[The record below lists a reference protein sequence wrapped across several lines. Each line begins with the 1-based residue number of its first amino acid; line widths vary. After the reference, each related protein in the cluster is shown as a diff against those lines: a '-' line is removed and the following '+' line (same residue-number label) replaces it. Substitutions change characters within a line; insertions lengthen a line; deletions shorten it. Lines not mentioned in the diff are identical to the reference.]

1 MLRSVSIL
9 AASLMLASG
18 AFAHEG
24 HGDPSH
30 QHGATHYA
38 VNPSHAVPI
47 VLTVGAVIGL
57 GLLFRRSTRNW
68 RA

>member
-9 AASLMLASG
+9 AASLILTSV

-24 HGDPSH
+24 HGDPTH

-47 VLTVGAVIGL
+47 IVTVTGVIGL
-57 GLLFRRSTRNW
+57 GLLVRRSVRNG

>member
-1 MLRSVSIL
+1 MLRSISIPVAL
-9 AASLMLASG
+9 LFLASA

-24 HGDPSH
+24 HGDPAH

-47 VLTVGAVIGL
+47 VLTAASVIGV
-57 GLLFRRSTRNW
+57 GLLVRRSVRNW